1 MRPVERRASNASWK
15 VTPTLITTA
24 ALVMGGCGGDTG
36 TDTELL
42 AGDEA
47 RAGPVHRYGLEVPVA
62 YYELSFKLSKRT
74 GGITPPVQARIFAYT
89 GLALYESVVGGMP
102 RHRSVTPYL
111 NGIGEL
117 PKPHGNYH
125 WPLVASAAMAEVMRG
140 LWGDATDVAAQN
152 IADIDEL
159 EARFESAADA
169 TELRWGDPPTVSTTT
184 GLAQNPVL
192 FFFGPGPIS

>member
-1 MRPVERRASNASWK
+1 M
-15 VTPTLITTA
+15 
-24 ALVMGGCGGDTG
+24 
-36 TDTELL
+36 
-42 AGDEA
+42 
-47 RAGPVHRYGLEVPVA
+47 A